1 MDIKFE
7 LELGLSFSRM
17 IQSKIE
23 EEVERVAYP
32 YTEIEDQFRR
42 SDLNYII
49 GGHFEIFPNF
59 NFGIRHN
66 MALNKFYTYGNVE
79 ELDLLMRRF
88 GNTNIPYR
96 HFRNFHLTFYVSYQI
111 Y

>member
-1 MDIKFE
+1 
-7 LELGLSFSRM
+7 M